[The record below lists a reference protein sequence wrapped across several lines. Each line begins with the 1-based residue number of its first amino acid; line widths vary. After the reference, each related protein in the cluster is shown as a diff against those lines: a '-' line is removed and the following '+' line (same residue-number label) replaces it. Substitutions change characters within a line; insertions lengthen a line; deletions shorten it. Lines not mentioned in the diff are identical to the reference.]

1 MSTWQDHANA
11 LVAELTRRGVL
22 APGWREAFA
31 ATPRHVF
38 VPHFYDDDN
47 ERVSA
52 DTPAGL
58 AAVYADESL
67 VTQIAEHPG
76 GGFCWPTSS
85 STRPS
90 LMAQMLTLLDVD
102 SGMRV
107 LEIGTGTGF
116 NAALLCHRL
125 GDANVTSID
134 IDTMLVETARARLAG
149 LGHRPFL
156 AAGDGALGV
165 PVRAPYSRII
175 ATAAV
180 ATIPPAWIS
189 QLVHGGRIV
198 ADVRGELASALLVAD
213 KTTPS
218 SVRGRFHDIP
228 GHFMWLRSRADH
240 PLRDGTDPATSF
252 DFTQPTQT
260 TSDIPADAFNER
272 ELRFLL
278 QLAVPGLGPI
288 SKNLPDGGEG
298 IFLYTETDC
307 SWVQYQPGTDKA
319 TVTYGGPRALWPAIE
334 DAWQRWNR
342 WQLPSIRRFGMTAYD
357 DGRHHIWLDH
367 DQSVILTGEP
377 VA

>member
-1 MSTWQDHANA
+1 
-11 LVAELTRRGVL
+11 
-22 APGWREAFA
+22 
-31 ATPRHVF
+31 
-38 VPHFYDDDN
+38 
-47 ERVSA
+47 
-52 DTPAGL
+52 
-58 AAVYADESL
+58 
-67 VTQIAEHPG
+67 
-76 GGFCWPTSS
+76 
-85 STRPS
+85 
-90 LMAQMLTLLDVD
+90 MAQMLTLLDVD

-156 AAGDGALGV
+156 ATGDGALGV

-218 SVRGRFHDIP
+218 SVRGRFHDTP

-240 PLRDGTDPATSF
+240 PLRDGTDPDTSF

-260 TSDIPADAFNER
+260 TSDIPTDAFPTSASCGSCCNWPCPVSAR
-272 ELRFLL
+272 SARTC
-278 QLAVPGLGPI
+278 QMAARASSCTPRPTARGCSTGPEPTRPP
-288 SKNLPDGGEG
+288 SP
-298 IFLYTETDC
+298 T
-307 SWVQYQPGTDKA
+307 
-319 TVTYGGPRALWPAIE
+319 GGPRALWPAIE

-342 WQLPSIRRFGMTAYD
+342 WQLPEHLAAS
-357 DGRHHIWLDH
+357 
-367 DQSVILTGEP
+367 E
-377 VA
+377 